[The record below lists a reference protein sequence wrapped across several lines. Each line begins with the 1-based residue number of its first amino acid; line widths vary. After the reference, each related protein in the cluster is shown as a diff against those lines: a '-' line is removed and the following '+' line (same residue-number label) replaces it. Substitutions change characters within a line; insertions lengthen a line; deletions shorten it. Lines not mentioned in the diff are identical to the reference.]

1 MEVTGGQGKCVRAL
15 ECACV
20 SMRLQRCQAAALR
33 VSARNR
39 VLHCAEPLTSHVSGL
54 NGKTG
59 ICLPESGAVLI
70 PVAQL
75 AEQPQGLAQGQTASR
90 PGLPGDP
97 VKIQVPLQ

>member
-1 MEVTGGQGKCVRAL
+1 MRAL

-20 SMRLQRCQAAALR
+20 SMRLHRCQAAALR

-39 VLHCAEPLTSHVSGL
+39 VLHCAEHVDKLRMPLTSHVSGL